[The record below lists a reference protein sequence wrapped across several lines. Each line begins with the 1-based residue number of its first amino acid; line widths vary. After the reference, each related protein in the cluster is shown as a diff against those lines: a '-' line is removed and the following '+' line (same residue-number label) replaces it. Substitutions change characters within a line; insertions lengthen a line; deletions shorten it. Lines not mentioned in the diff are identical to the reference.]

1 MEVNKMEIKKEIY
14 ILNEKKWSL
23 GHETTGPDAAR
34 DLAQIL
40 NAKYL
45 EKAPYIKSIRRVQH
59 YTHKTITAILDTG
72 VKLVFTVPAHF

>member
-1 MEVNKMEIKKEIY
+1 MEIKKEIY
-14 ILNEKKWSL
+14 ISVENKWSFSR
-23 GHETTGPDAAR
+23 EIAGPDAAR

-45 EKAPYIKSIRRVQH
+45 EKAPYVKSIRRQQL
-59 YTHKTITAILDTG
+59 YTHKTITAILDNG

>member
-1 MEVNKMEIKKEIY
+1 MEIKKEIY
-14 ILNEKKWSL
+14 IQIDKKWQLS
-23 GHETTGPDAAR
+23 HDTTGADAAR

-45 EKAPYIKSIRRVQH
+45 EKAPYIKSIRRQQH
-59 YTHKTITAILDTG
+59 YTHKTITALLDNG

>member
-1 MEVNKMEIKKEIY
+1 MEIKKEIY
-14 ILNEKKWSL
+14 IRIDKKWHFS
-23 GHETTGPDAAR
+23 HETTGPEAAL

-59 YTHKTITAILDTG
+59 YSHKTITALLDSG

>member
-1 MEVNKMEIKKEIY
+1 MEIKKEIY
-14 ILNEKKWSL
+14 ILIDKKWHFSR
-23 GHETTGPDAAR
+23 ETVGPEAAQ

-45 EKAPYIKSIRRVQH
+45 EKAPYIKSVRRVQH
-59 YTHKTITAILDTG
+59 YAHKTITATLDNG

>member
-1 MEVNKMEIKKEIY
+1 MEIKKEIY
-14 ILNEKKWSL
+14 ILVDKKYQFSR
-23 GHETTGPDAAR
+23 ETAGPDAAQ

-45 EKAPYIKSIRRVQH
+45 EKAPYIKSIRRQQL
-59 YTHKTITAILDTG
+59 YTHKTITAILDNG

>member
-1 MEVNKMEIKKEIY
+1 MEIKKEVY
-14 ILNEKKWSL
+14 ILNGKKWQLSN
-23 GHETTGPDAAR
+23 ETTGPDAAR

-45 EKAPYIKSIRRVQH
+45 EKAPYIKSIRRQQH

-72 VKLVFTVPAHF
+72 VKLVYTVPAHF

>member
-1 MEVNKMEIKKEIY
+1 MEIKKEIY
-14 ILNEKKWSL
+14 ILIEKKWQLSN
-23 GHETTGPDAAR
+23 ETTGQEAAR

-45 EKAPYIKSIRRVQH
+45 EKAQYIKSIRRVQH
-59 YTHKTITAILDTG
+59 YTYKTITALLDNG

>member
-1 MEVNKMEIKKEIY
+1 MEIKKEIY
-14 ILNEKKWSL
+14 ILIEKKWQFSN
-23 GHETTGPDAAR
+23 EITGQEAAR

-45 EKAPYIKSIRRVQH
+45 EKAPYIKSIRRQQH
-59 YTHKTITAILDTG
+59 YTHKTITALLDSG

>member
-1 MEVNKMEIKKEIY
+1 MEIKKEIY
-14 ILNEKKWSL
+14 ILIDKKWHFSREEN
-23 GHETTGPDAAR
+23 GIEAVQ

-45 EKAPYIKSIRRVQH
+45 EKAPYIKSVRRVQH
-59 YTHKTITAILDTG
+59 YTHKTITALLDNG